1 MRTTKIAVVGATGL
15 VGEMIL
21 KVLQERQ
28 INAEYFLF
36 AGAAHAGEKILI
48 NGEEYIVEALTVA
61 RVQEIKAD
69 FALFAAGAD
78 VAKEWAPHSAR
89 TRAQVRSP

>member
-15 VGEMIL
+15 VGEMML

-28 INAEYFLF
+28 INGEYFLF
-36 AGAAHAGEKILI
+36 ASENHAGEKMTI
-48 NGEEYIVEALTVA
+48 NGDEYIVEKLTVA

-69 FALFAAGAD
+69 FARLNAEK
-78 VAKEWAPHSAR
+78 AKK
-89 TRAQVRSP
+89 